1 MEKVYQKYLIIGG
14 GGFLG
19 RYIVEYLINRGE
31 KFIKVFDIRK
41 TFEDS
46 KIEFIVGDIT
56 KIDDV
61 INACKDINIVIHTAS
76 ATHHGH
82 NSNFMYNVNVEGTKN
97 VINACLLQ
105 GVSKLIY
112 TSSASVV
119 FDGNNLFDVNEETP
133 YAKYSL
139 DPYSKTKEL
148 AEKLVIEANGKKG
161 LMTCSLRPSGFFF

>member
-61 INACKDINIVIHTAS
+61 INACKV
-76 ATHHGH
+76 
-82 NSNFMYNVNVEGTKN
+82 
-97 VINACLLQ
+97 
-105 GVSKLIY
+105 
-112 TSSASVV
+112 
-119 FDGNNLFDVNEETP
+119 
-133 YAKYSL
+133 
-139 DPYSKTKEL
+139 
-148 AEKLVIEANGKKG
+148 
-161 LMTCSLRPSGFFF
+161 